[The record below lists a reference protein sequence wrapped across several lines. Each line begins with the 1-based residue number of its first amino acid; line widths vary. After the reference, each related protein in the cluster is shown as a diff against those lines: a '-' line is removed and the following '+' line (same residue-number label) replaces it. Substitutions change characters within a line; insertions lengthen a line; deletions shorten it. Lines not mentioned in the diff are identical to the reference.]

1 MANTYKMETIRVG
14 DDLWEVHYRLVN
26 DSICPMIRIEADLL
40 RKDKKWYQSKY
51 TYCDYTYRNDADKA
65 NTAAKDLID
74 NYYDNQVE
82 QKKIIE
88 FFITNT

>member
-14 DDLWEVHYRLVN
+14 NDLWEVHYRLMGFGI
-26 DSICPMIRIEADLL
+26 DAMIRIEADLL

-51 TYCDYTYRNDADKA
+51 TYCDYTYRNDVEKI
-65 NTAAKDLID
+65 NAAVKDLID

-82 QKKIIE
+82 QEKIIE
-88 FFITNT
+88 FFNN

>member
-14 DDLWEVHYRLVN
+14 DDLWEVHYRLMGFGI
-26 DSICPMIRIEADLL
+26 DAMIRIEADLL

-51 TYCDYTYRNDADKA
+51 TYCDYTYRNDVEKV
-65 NTAAKDLID
+65 NIAAKDLID

-82 QKKIIE
+82 QEKIIE
-88 FFITNT
+88 FFNN